1 MKTYHDIV
9 GDGGSDVLGQVQAQ
23 QQAITAALAGVRRIV
38 AIASG
43 KGGVGK
49 STLAQ
54 AFARALHAEGRRIAL
69 LDADVNGPCQARM
82 AGLGQAPW
90 IPGENGLALPRTRNG
105 IGLLSFG
112 SVLAADRPLEMD
124 SVSVGEEHVWR
135 ATREVAT
142 LRQLLATV
150 DWGELDVLVFDLPPG
165 TERTLQLASILGGL
179 GPPVGF
185 VLVTLPSEVSRSV
198 VARSVTALRAS
209 SVSVLGYIENMSG
222 YYCRDCGAVRPL
234 FPAAREGLDL
244 PCLATVP
251 FDPGLAELCDQGWD
265 EVAPDGFPAG
275 SPAFDAIRDAARQ
288 VLESPQLDETPS
300 EPPS

>member
-23 QQAITAALAGVRRIV
+23 QQAISAALAGVRRIV

-54 AFARALHAEGRRIAL
+54 AFARALHTEGRRVAL

-82 AGLGQAPW
+82 AGLGRVPW
-90 IPGENGLALPRTRNG
+90 IPGENGLALPRTRDG
-105 IGLLSFG
+105 IGVLSFG
-112 SVLAADRPLEMD
+112 NVLGADRPLEME
-124 SVSVGEEHVWR
+124 SVAVGEEHVWR

-142 LRQLLATV
+142 LRQLLASV

-165 TERTLQLASILGGL
+165 TERTLQLASVLAEL
-179 GPPVGF
+179 GPPVGI

-198 VARSVTALRAS
+198 VARSVAALRES
-209 SVSVLGYIENMSG
+209 SVSVLGYVENMSG
-222 YYCRDCGAVRPL
+222 YYCHGCGEVRPL
-234 FPAAREGLDL
+234 FPAAREKLDL

-251 FDPGLAELCDQGWD
+251 FDPELAELCDRGWD
-265 EVAPDGFPAG
+265 EAVPDAFPEG
-275 SPAFDAIRDAARQ
+275 SPALDAIRGAARE
-288 VLESPQLDETPS
+288 VLESPPPTTLSETTS
-300 EPPS
+300 